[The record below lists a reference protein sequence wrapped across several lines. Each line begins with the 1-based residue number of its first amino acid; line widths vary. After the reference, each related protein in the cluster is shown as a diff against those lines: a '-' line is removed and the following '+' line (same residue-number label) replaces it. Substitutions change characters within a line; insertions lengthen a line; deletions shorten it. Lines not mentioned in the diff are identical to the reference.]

1 MHTNYHTID
10 EHSGCFQMMFYV
22 TINNYLIKILAYLF
36 MYIGAFISVCWIPLS
51 GIAVVKVYSF

>member
-1 MHTNYHTID
+1 
-10 EHSGCFQMMFYV
+10 MMFYV